1 MRLMNSHAALVAAAS
16 LGIVGLVGCAK
27 DDMSRTHGMLSD
39 LEAVR
44 LAELH
49 LDDTAPEASPRDVT
63 SIEQPAGQ
71 KTAAEAVAAGDGR
84 PRRRRARGDVQRL
97 RRDARSKKRWEKTS
111 RIMSKSM
118 SRTNS

>member
-63 SIEQPAGQ
+63 SIETSRDG
-71 KTAAEAVAAGDGR
+71 KGHIVAFNTFFHETQR
-84 PRRRRARGDVQRL
+84 PPKQSLLVMVDHDGDVREVTFK
-97 RRDARSKKRWEKTS
+97 D
-111 RIMSKSM
+111 
-118 SRTNS
+118 